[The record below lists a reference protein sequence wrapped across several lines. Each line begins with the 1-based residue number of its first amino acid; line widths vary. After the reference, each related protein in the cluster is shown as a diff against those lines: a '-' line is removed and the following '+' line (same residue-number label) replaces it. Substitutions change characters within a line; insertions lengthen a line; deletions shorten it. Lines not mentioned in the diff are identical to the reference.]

1 MSDIGAIVLHKL
13 LAEKSL
19 DGWAR
24 IKLAFLDPSYS
35 SLYSAINKYYNKY
48 NCIPG
53 FDELELASRNTPLLR
68 AVATLKELEVS
79 EDLEL
84 DFAIDILIDTYTQNE
99 SLRLIDRFVD
109 NVTLMSTQEIKDNLS
124 EMVVKLDEKTHTS
137 ETIVT
142 LDSIALFEEEALK
155 DLMRFPLGL
164 NNTFDSALG
173 GGYRGELILIGGK
186 RGAGKSIVCSNLV
199 VNQYEQKKTAVYF
212 TIEMNARETLER
224 AIANLAGVSHTK
236 IRQNDLT
243 FEDKIKIAKV
253 RSDMFVDAEVHFE
266 DFLSHKDIIKFEKDL
281 IRNRKL
287 KPDNQIVIIDDR
299 ELSIMSIDLHLQK
312 LKAQFG
318 ENLTVAAVDYLNQVV
333 VPGQENSIYEW
344 QSQIFVSKKLKEY
357 ARKYN
362 MLITSPYQID
372 DEGRTRF
379 ARGILDAA
387 DIAINLDAHDK
398 EDCAMSFHMTKIRGG
413 PPINFTSGMN
423 WDTLRINPI
432 DVVVQTKKEAKKE
445 KEKPHAQHEPQVNGM
460 GDVPWN

>member
-1 MSDIGAIVLHKL
+1 
-13 LAEKSL
+13 
-19 DGWAR
+19 
-24 IKLAFLDPSYS
+24 
-35 SLYSAINKYYNKY
+35 
-48 NCIPG
+48 
-53 FDELELASRNTPLLR
+53 
-68 AVATLKELEVS
+68 
-79 EDLEL
+79 
-84 DFAIDILIDTYTQNE
+84 
-99 SLRLIDRFVD
+99 
-109 NVTLMSTQEIKDNLS
+109 
-124 EMVVKLDEKTHTS
+124 
-137 ETIVT
+137 
-142 LDSIALFEEEALK
+142 
-155 DLMRFPLGL
+155 MRFPLGL

-253 RSDMFVDAEVHFE
+253 RSDMFVDGEVHFE

-299 ELSIMSIDLHLQK
+299 ELSVMSIDLHLQK

-432 DVVVQTKKEAKKE
+432 DVVVQSKKEAKKE
-445 KEKPHAQHEPQVNGM
+445 KEKPQHQHEPQVNGS
-460 GDVPWN
+460 GDIPWN